1 MIKVHEDNV
10 FFLSDEEKRA
20 VDYIG
25 DKLRETPEEI
35 TTAQIVRALLFWAA
49 KLKLQYELTGPYPV
63 SKSLANFKPYQNDA
77 VVEIEAAKASADM
90 LGMLT
95 EADLSAYLAPDIEG
109 LEPEGPVLTIQEFDE
124 MIHKQIMGD

>member
-1 MIKVHEDNV
+1 MIEVHEDNV
-10 FFLSDEEKRA
+10 FFPSDEEKRA

-25 DKLRETPEEI
+25 EKLRETPEEI

-63 SKSLANFKPYQNDA
+63 SRSLANYKPYRNDTG
-77 VVEIEAAKASADM
+77 VEIEAAKASADM

-95 EADLSAYLAPDIEG
+95 EAKERVHLAADIER
-109 LEPEGPVLTIQEFDE
+109 LKPEGPVLTIQEFDE